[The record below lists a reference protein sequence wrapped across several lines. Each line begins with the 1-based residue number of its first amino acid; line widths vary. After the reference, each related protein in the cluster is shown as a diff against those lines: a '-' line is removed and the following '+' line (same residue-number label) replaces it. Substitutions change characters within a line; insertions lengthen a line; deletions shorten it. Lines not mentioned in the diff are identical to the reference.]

1 MWVFVR
7 LTLGFKDNPG
17 SVSEACRTKKNIIAA
32 EGERKQRKSHHLKN
46 RELKAL
52 VKQHTAANIFTTEKC
67 CGERENDHLH
77 FQIP

>member
-17 SVSEACRTKKNIIAA
+17 SVSEACRTKNIIAA
-32 EGERKQRKSHHLKN
+32 EGERKQRKSHHCEEP
-46 RELKAL
+46 RAQSVGEAA
-52 VKQHTAANIFTTEKC
+52 HSANIFTTEKC